1 MEWNELVKNGFKNG
15 LICGLWA
22 VIPGV
27 LIVINANEASTLEL
41 LINAL
46 GLIVLSPM
54 IVCIM
59 CMIFA
64 LRYTESEEI
73 FLASMICGVS
83 GIFTVNFVI
92 QLFYIGEAE
101 INNNTID
108 IGFSDFINLQLM
120 ITGLLIS
127 AFSAIVV
134 ISNLDVFLGYSH
146 EEEVEGNLPPKPT
159 WDPRIEQLKQQL
171 IIVNKEIEQLK
182 NPTSQLSDDG
192 NYQWNGAEWIPV
204 NQQ

>member
-1 MEWNELVKNGFKNG
+1 
-15 LICGLWA
+15 
-22 VIPGV
+22 
-27 LIVINANEASTLEL
+27 
-41 LINAL
+41 
-46 GLIVLSPM
+46 
-54 IVCIM
+54 
-59 CMIFA
+59 
-64 LRYTESEEI
+64 
-73 FLASMICGVS
+73 MICGVS
-83 GIFTVNFVI
+83 GILTVNFVI

-108 IGFSDFINLQLM
+108 IGFSDFMNLQLM

-134 ISNLDVFLGYSH
+134 ISNLDVFLGYSPD
-146 EEEVEGNLPPKPT
+146 EEGQENLPPKPT

-182 NPTSQLSDDG
+182 NPIPQLSDDG
-192 NYQWNGAEWIPV
+192 KYQWNGTEWISV